1 MITVFTGLASAFG
14 YAVHDYLL
22 VRIVRSASLWTA
34 LLWVMLVGVVIL
46 VPLALIVDGLPGGHG
61 EWRAIGFAAASGILE
76 FLGMGALLK
85 GLSTGN
91 LSVVTP
97 LGSLSGGFSAVGA
110 IVLGETLT
118 PIARIG
124 LPLAVLGGLM
134 ASVERAPQSVLGE
147 RRRTRATAGAGWA
160 LLSAVLFA
168 GTLLLVAEATA
179 LPPITLAAVGR
190 FSTTV
195 VVVPVALLTGGLT
208 LPREFRRRAVGAGV
222 VDAGAFV
229 ALAVAI
235 SLGPVAIASVSVA
248 QAGTWA
254 VIIGLVLMREKLSHI
269 QLVGVILTCVAITM
283 LAAAGLE

>member
-1 MITVFTGLASAFG
+1 MLTVVFGLGSAFG

-22 VRIVRSASLWTA
+22 VRIVRSASLWSA
-34 LLWVMLVGVVIL
+34 LAWVMLVGLAIL
-46 VPLALIVDGLPGGHG
+46 VPLALIVDGLPSGD
-61 EWRAIGFAAASGILE
+61 EQWRAAGFAAASGVFE
-76 FLGMGALLK
+76 FLGLGALLK

-97 LGSLSGGFSAVGA
+97 LGSLAGGFAAVGA
-110 IVLGETLT
+110 IVLGEALP
-118 PIARIG
+118 PIALIG

-134 ASVERAPQSVLGE
+134 ASVERAPVSALGE

-168 GTLLLVAEATA
+168 GTLLLFAEATA
-179 LPPITLAAVGR
+179 LPPISLAAVGR
-190 FSTTV
+190 VSTTIV
-195 VVVPVALLTGGLT
+195 VIPVALFTGGLV
-208 LPREFRRRAVGAGV
+208 LPRPFRRRAVVAGA

-229 ALAVAI
+229 GLAAAI

-254 VIIGLVLMREKLSHI
+254 VIIGLVVLREKLSRI
-269 QLVGVILTCVAITM
+269 QLVGVALTCVAITM
-283 LAAAGLE
+283 LAAAGLD

>member
-1 MITVFTGLASAFG
+1 MLTVVTGLASAFG

-34 LLWVMLVGVVIL
+34 LLWVMLVGLAVL
-46 VPLALIVDGLPGGHG
+46 VPLALVVDGLPGGDG
-61 EWRAIGFAAASGILE
+61 QWRAMGFAAASGILE
-76 FLGMGALLK
+76 FLGLGALLK

-97 LGSLSGGFSAVGA
+97 LGSLSGGFAAVGA

-160 LLSAVLFA
+160 LLSAALFA
-168 GTLLLVAEATA
+168 GTLLLFAEATA
-179 LPPITLAAVGR
+179 LPPVTLAAVGR
-190 FSTTV
+190 LSTTV
-195 VVVPVALLTGGLT
+195 VVVPVALLTGGLA

-229 ALAVAI
+229 ALAAAI

-248 QAGTWA
+248 QAGMWA
-254 VIIGLVLMREKLSHI
+254 VIIGLVLMRERLSRV
-269 QLVGVILTCVAITM
+269 QLAGVILTCIAITM

>member
-1 MITVFTGLASAFG
+1 MLTVVTGLASAFG

-34 LLWVMLVGVVIL
+34 LLWVMLVGLVLL
-46 VPLALIVDGLPGGHG
+46 VPLALIVDGLPSGDA
-61 EWRAIGFAAASGILE
+61 EWRAAGFAAASGVLE
-76 FLGMGALLK
+76 FLGLGALLK

-97 LGSLSGGFSAVGA
+97 LGSLAGGFAALIA
-110 IVLGETLT
+110 ILLGESLP
-118 PIARIG
+118 PIAWVG

-134 ASVERAPQSVLGE
+134 ASVERAPESALGE

-160 LLSAVLFA
+160 LLSAALFA
-168 GTLLLVAEATA
+168 GTLLLFSEATA
-179 LPPITLAAVGR
+179 LPPISLAAVGR
-190 FSTTV
+190 VSTTIV
-195 VVVPVALLTGGLT
+195 VIPVALFTGGLV
-208 LPREFRRRAVGAGV
+208 LPRKFRARVTVAGA
-222 VDAGAFV
+222 VDAAAFV
-229 ALAVAI
+229 ALATAI

-254 VIIGLVLMREKLSHI
+254 VIIGLVLLHEKLSRV
-269 QLVGVILTCVAITM
+269 QLAGVILTCFAITM

>member
-1 MITVFTGLASAFG
+1 MLTVVFGLGSAFG

-34 LLWVMLVGVVIL
+34 LAWVMLVGLAIL
-46 VPLALIVDGLPGGHG
+46 VPLALIVDGPPSGD
-61 EWRAIGFAAASGILE
+61 EQWRAAGFAAASGVLE
-76 FLGMGALLK
+76 FLGLGALLK

-97 LGSLSGGFSAVGA
+97 LGSLAGGFAAVGA
-110 IVLGETLT
+110 IALGETLP
-118 PIARIG
+118 PIAWVG

-134 ASVERAPQSVLGE
+134 ASVERAPVSALGE

-160 LLSAVLFA
+160 LLSAALFA
-168 GTLLLVAEATA
+168 GTLLLFAEATA
-179 LPPITLAAVGR
+179 LPPISLAAVGR
-190 FSTTV
+190 VSTTIV
-195 VVVPVALLTGGLT
+195 VIPVALLTGGLV
-208 LPREFRRRAVGAGV
+208 LPRPFRRRAVAAGV

-229 ALAVAI
+229 GLAAAI

-254 VIIGLVLMREKLSHI
+254 VIIGLVVMREKLSRV
-269 QLVGVILTCVAITM
+269 QLVGVVLTCVAITM
-283 LAAAGLE
+283 LAVAGLD

>member
-1 MITVFTGLASAFG
+1 MLTVVTGLASAFG

-34 LLWVMLVGVVIL
+34 LLWVMLVGLVLL
-46 VPLALIVDGLPGGHG
+46 VPLALIVDGLPSGDA
-61 EWRAIGFAAASGILE
+61 EWRAAGFAAASGVLE
-76 FLGMGALLK
+76 FLGLGALLK

-97 LGSLSGGFSAVGA
+97 LGSLAGGFAALIA
-110 IVLGETLT
+110 ILLGESLP
-118 PIARIG
+118 PIAWVG

-134 ASVERAPQSVLGE
+134 ASVERAPESALGE

-168 GTLLLVAEATA
+168 GTLLLFSEATA
-179 LPPITLAAVGR
+179 LPPISLAAVGR
-190 FSTTV
+190 VSTTIV
-195 VVVPVALLTGGLT
+195 VIPVALFTGGLV
-208 LPREFRRRAVGAGV
+208 LPRKFRARVTVAGA
-222 VDAGAFV
+222 VDAAAFV
-229 ALAVAI
+229 ALATAI

-254 VIIGLVLMREKLSHI
+254 VIIGLVLLHEKLSRV
-269 QLVGVILTCVAITM
+269 QLAGVILTCFAITM

>member
-1 MITVFTGLASAFG
+1 MLTVASGLASALG

-34 LLWVMLVGVVIL
+34 LLWVMLVGLAIL
-46 VPLALIVDGLPGGHG
+46 LPLALVVDGLPSGD
-61 EWRAIGFAAASGILE
+61 EQWRAAGFAAASGVLE
-76 FLGMGALLK
+76 FLGLGALLK

-97 LGSLSGGFSAVGA
+97 LGSLAGGFAAAAA
-110 IVLGETLT
+110 ILLGETLP
-118 PIARIG
+118 PIAWIG
-124 LPLAVLGGLM
+124 LPLAVAGGLM
-134 ASVERAPQSVLGE
+134 ASVERSPESALGE

-160 LLSAVLFA
+160 LLSAALFA
-168 GTLLLVAEATA
+168 GTFLFFAEATA
-179 LPPITLAAVGR
+179 LPPISLAAVGR
-190 FSTTV
+190 AATCIIV
-195 VVVPVALLTGGLT
+195 IPVALLTGGLS
-208 LPREFRRRAVGAGV
+208 LPREFRGRAAVAGV

-229 ALAVAI
+229 ALAVAV

-254 VIIGLVLMREKLSHI
+254 VVIGLVMLHERLSRV
-269 QLVGVILTCVAITM
+269 QLIGVVLTCVAITM

>member
-1 MITVFTGLASAFG
+1 MLTVASGLASAFG

-34 LLWVMLVGVVIL
+34 LAWVMLVGLAIL
-46 VPLALIVDGLPGGHG
+46 LPLALIVDGLPSGDAQ
-61 EWRAIGFAAASGILE
+61 WRAAGFAAASGVLE
-76 FLGMGALLK
+76 FLGLGALLK

-97 LGSLSGGFSAVGA
+97 LGSLAGGFAAVAA
-110 IVLGETLT
+110 ILLGETLP
-118 PIARIG
+118 PIAWVG
-124 LPLAVLGGLM
+124 LPLAVIGGLM
-134 ASVERAPQSVLGE
+134 ASVERAPESALGE

-160 LLSAVLFA
+160 LLSAALFA
-168 GTLLLVAEATA
+168 GTLLFFAEATA

-190 FSTTV
+190 VSTTIV
-195 VVVPVALLTGGLT
+195 VIPVALLTGGLV
-208 LPREFRRRAVGAGV
+208 LPREFRGRAAAAGV

-229 ALAVAI
+229 ALAAAI

-254 VIIGLVLMREKLSHI
+254 VIIGMVVLREKLGRV
-269 QLVGVILTCVAITM
+269 QLVGVVLTCIAITM